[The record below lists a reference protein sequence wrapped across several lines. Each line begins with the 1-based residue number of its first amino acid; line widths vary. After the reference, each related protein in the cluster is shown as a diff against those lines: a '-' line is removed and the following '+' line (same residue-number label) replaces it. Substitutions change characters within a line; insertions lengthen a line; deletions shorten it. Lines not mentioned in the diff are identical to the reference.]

1 VLLGQPA
8 LLRGAVL
15 IGALL
20 VFESLLRLIN
30 ARHSGSQARVNRR
43 MQMLADGRTPREIL
57 ASLRRDPRTEDI
69 FGVLPGLGSLDR
81 LLARAGVSAPVERAL
96 LWMLLCGALS
106 FTLLRLAIGLTSLLA
121 LSLAALA
128 GIGLPVLHLIRCRA
142 RRLRRFETQLPDAL
156 DLLAHRLRAGD
167 PFVSALAEVAEA
179 MPDPLGSEVG
189 IVSDEVAYG
198 QSVDQALARLSER
211 IDLPDLRYLT
221 VAAQIHRGSG
231 DDLAEALGGLAGLIR
246 DRVPIPRNVH
256 AITAGSRRSS

>member
-20 VFESLLRLIN
+20 VFESLLQLISD
-30 ARHSGSQARVNRR
+30 RPSGSQARVNRR

-57 ASLRRDPRTEDI
+57 ASLRRDPRTEGI

-106 FTLLRLAIGLTSLLA
+106 FTLLRLAIGLTSLPA
-121 LSLAALA
+121 LMLAAIA

-142 RRLRRFETQLPDAL
+142 RRRRRFETQLPDAL
-156 DLLAHRLRAGD
+156 DLLARRLRAGD
-167 PFVSALAEVAEA
+167 PFVSGLAEVAKA
-179 MPDPLGSEVG
+179 MPDPLGSEFG
-189 IVSDEVAYG
+189 IVVDEVSYG
-198 QSVDQALARLSER
+198 RAPDQALARLSER
-211 IDLPDLRYLT
+211 TDLPDLRCLK
-221 VAAQIHRGSG
+221 VAVQIHGGAG
-231 DDLAEALGGLAGLIR
+231 DDLAQALDGLAGLLR
-246 DRVPIPRNVH
+246 DCLETSRKVSGIS
-256 AITAGSRRSS
+256 AEARRSS